1 VRERATDRLVGLG
14 DQAKARLAELA
25 EGSSDQEVR
34 TRAQA
39 ALRRIED
46 EALTGASLVT
56 LRLSNVPAGEALAQ
70 LGRQARATIAL
81 EPPDLLGKSAKS
93 VSLNVERRPFWEVME
108 SLSAQT
114 DLEVTSVTRHNR
126 EIGLGVTAGGTD
138 WMDKPITLAGPLLIR
153 ADRLSRVSTTRLKP
167 PRGTTEEFTVSLT
180 VFAEPKLRVLDYSQ
194 SLRLIEAVDER
205 GNSLVP
211 PEDPDGLA
219 SNADVFGNPRE
230 GYTSRWDV
238 GATLHHPKGTG
249 KQIKRL
255 RASTTVLVETRAAV
269 LDVPLSTARNTTHTV
284 GGVRVAVRNVDSSR
298 AELSIFRD
306 GRTDAEW
313 YAVRLQ
319 LTAGRARLLGDQD
332 RVVARGQG
340 AADADESPDNQR
352 LDLRLRFAREVEDG
366 RPSRDGKRSSA
377 GSEAVR
383 LVWEFPVA
391 ARELVVPFEFGG
403 LPIP

>member
-1 VRERATDRLVGLG
+1 
-14 DQAKARLAELA
+14 
-25 EGSSDQEVR
+25 
-34 TRAQA
+34 
-39 ALRRIED
+39 
-46 EALTGASLVT
+46 
-56 LRLSNVPAGEALAQ
+56 
-70 LGRQARATIAL
+70 
-81 EPPDLLGKSAKS
+81 
-93 VSLNVERRPFWEVME
+93 
-108 SLSAQT
+108 
-114 DLEVTSVTRHNR
+114 
-126 EIGLGVTAGGTD
+126 
-138 WMDKPITLAGPLLIR
+138 
-153 ADRLSRVSTTRLKP
+153 
-167 PRGTTEEFTVSLT
+167 
-180 VFAEPKLRVLDYSQ
+180 
-194 SLRLIEAVDER
+194 
-205 GNSLVP
+205 
-211 PEDPDGLA
+211 
-219 SNADVFGNPRE
+219 
-230 GYTSRWDV
+230 
-238 GATLHHPKGTG
+238 
-249 KQIKRL
+249 
-255 RASTTVLVETRAAV
+255 
-269 LDVPLSTARNTTHTV
+269 V